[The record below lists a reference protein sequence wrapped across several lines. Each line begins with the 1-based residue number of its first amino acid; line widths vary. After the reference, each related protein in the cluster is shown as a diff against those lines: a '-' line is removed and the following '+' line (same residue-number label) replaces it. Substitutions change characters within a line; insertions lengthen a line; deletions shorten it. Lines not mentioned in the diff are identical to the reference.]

1 MTGVSAGRM
10 LMKFVQTFICRP
22 RFSAGRAK
30 LGKLMVAAFA
40 SIVLIG
46 SATAVFAATPAGTGI
61 VHSITHV
68 QSSTAAKK
76 DVSNH
81 KNNGHDATSHRN
93 SCPGLP
99 EAQQLASKY
108 SLSTASKSSAIQ
120 AICALHQGT
129 FKGTTSSG
137 ASVSSRR
144 VFGYGEIDMLLA
156 YASYL
161 ATHNKTSASSKLTSD
176 NLLNYLAQALKSCGA
191 MPLGTCLKTNIP
203 AFQPGKNNGNGSGT
217 GNSSNHGNGKP
228 TSTPTPPPHH

>member
-76 DVSNH
+76 DVSSH

-120 AICALHQGT
+120 AIRALHQGT